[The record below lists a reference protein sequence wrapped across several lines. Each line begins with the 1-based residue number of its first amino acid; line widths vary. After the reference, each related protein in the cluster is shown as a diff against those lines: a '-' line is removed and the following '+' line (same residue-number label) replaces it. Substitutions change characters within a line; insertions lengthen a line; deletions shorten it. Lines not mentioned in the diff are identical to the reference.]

1 MEQTMGG
8 RWGEAWSSQGDGR
21 ARVQEGAQE
30 KGTFRRWQVLGRDAG
45 GVTEKADG
53 ETPRAETF

>member
-1 MEQTMGG
+1 MGG